1 MYRSLIDLTKY
12 VLALIIIVLVSGS
25 ITTKL
30 TEISNIP
37 AISDNPTNA
46 ELAQILAYSRQAEAA
61 YVSLGYAL
69 LGYLALLYI
78 IFVMADLATMKVSG
92 YQLNRKRVS
101 TVILG
106 TLLVGISA
114 ILSVYNP
121 WFLLLFLSL
130 YTVYHA
136 TLYHRRTWQFLKQSD
151 FWYAYGLYTLL
162 TVLPIILVWYGADG
176 VLFWVTLI
184 ASLAVVYG
192 RAYFR
197 GILLHETAA

>member
-46 ELAQILAYSRQAEAA
+46 ELAQMLAYSRQAEAA

-69 LGYLALLYI
+69 LGYLALLYV

-101 TVILG
+101 TVLLG
-106 TLLVGISA
+106 TLIVGISA

-121 WFLLLFLSL
+121 WFLVLFSVRIQCTTQHCITGVPGTFETIRFLVRVRSL
-130 YTVYHA
+130 RCSRCY
-136 TLYHRRTWQFLKQSD
+136 QS
-151 FWYAYGLYTLL
+151 FWYGTVRTAYCSG
-162 TVLPIILVWYGADG
+162 
-176 VLFWVTLI
+176 
-184 ASLAVVYG
+184 
-192 RAYFR
+192 
-197 GILLHETAA
+197 